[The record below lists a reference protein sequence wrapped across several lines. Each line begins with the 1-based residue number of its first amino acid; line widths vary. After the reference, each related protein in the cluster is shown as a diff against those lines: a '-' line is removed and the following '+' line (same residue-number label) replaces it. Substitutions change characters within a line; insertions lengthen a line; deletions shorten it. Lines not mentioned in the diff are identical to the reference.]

1 MSVARFGLRTR
12 SGQVSGLIQRDS
24 AVDSD
29 ALAFINAIGTLTT
42 LQQDAI
48 YSLVGDLKFNSL
60 WTKMKAIYPFIG
72 GTASA
77 HKFNLK
83 DPQDT
88 NGAFRLTFSGGWTH
102 SSNGALPNGSNG
114 YANTFLAPNGNQ
126 TPSSA
131 HLSIYSRTSAAS
143 TTAYGAHGVQGID
156 GAIAIRRGIDNQ
168 AYVSFWVGSVAL
180 GGAQTNGQGLYLGSR
195 IANNDLRMFKNGSQ
209 IGPTTTTVDNTNP
222 LSSFS
227 YFLGTVN
234 NVGTP
239 NNVAYDNKEMAFASI
254 GAGLTSTEASN
265 LYTIVQNFNTTLS
278 RQV

>member
-48 YSLVGDLKFNSL
+48 NQLVFDFKQYNI

-102 SSNGALPNGSNG
+102 SGNGALPNGSNG
-114 YANTFLAPNGNQ
+114 YANTFLTPNGNQ
-126 TPSSA
+126 LLTSA
-131 HLSIYSRTSAAS
+131 HFSVYSRTSAAS
-143 TTAYGAHGVQGID
+143 TTQYGDNGIQGAV
-156 GAIAIRRGIDNQ
+156 GLAIRRSIDNKGYTQ
-168 AYVSFWVGSVAL
+168 MWAQIVDA
-180 GGAQTNGQGLYLGSR
+180 GAQTSGQGHFLGTR
-195 IANNDLRMFKNGSQ
+195 IANNDLRLFKNGSQ
-209 IGPTTTTVDNTNP
+209 IGTTNTTTDTTST
-222 LSSFS
+222 LSSNN
-227 YFLGTVN
+227 YFISAVN
-234 NVGTP
+234 NAGSP
-239 NNVAYDNKEMAFASI
+239 NSITYDNKELAFASI
-254 GAGLTSTEASN
+254 GAGLSSTEVSN
-265 LYTIVQNFNTTLS
+265 LYTAVQSYNTTLS

>member
-12 SGQVSGLIQRDS
+12 SGQVSGLIQGIPAFDT
-24 AVDSD
+24 D
-29 ALAFINAIGTLTT
+29 ALAFINAAGITDAT
-42 LQQDAI
+42 QQNAI
-48 YSLVGDLKFNSL
+48 NKLVLDLKTYGL
-60 WTKMKAIYPFIG
+60 WTKMKAIYPFVG
-72 GTASA
+72 GTATS

-88 NGAFRLTFSGGWTH
+88 NGAFRLVFSGGWTH

-114 YANTFLAPNGNQ
+114 YADTFFTPNGNQ

-131 HLSIYSRTSAAS
+131 HFSIYSRTSIAS
-143 TTAYGAHGVQGID
+143 TTAYGANGVQGID
-156 GAIAIRRGIDNQ
+156 GSIVMRRSIDNQ
-168 AYVSFWVGSVAL
+168 AYVVMWVNSISW
-180 GGAQTNGQGLYLGSR
+180 GGVQTNAQGLYLGTR
-195 IANNDLRMFKNGSQ
+195 IANNDLRLFKNGNQ
-209 IGPTTTTVDNTNP
+209 IGTTFTTVDNTNP

-239 NNVAYDNKEMAFASI
+239 NNVAYDNKQMAFASL
-254 GAGLTSTEASN
+254 GAGLSSAEANN
-265 LYTIVQNFNTTLS
+265 LYTAVQAYQTSLG